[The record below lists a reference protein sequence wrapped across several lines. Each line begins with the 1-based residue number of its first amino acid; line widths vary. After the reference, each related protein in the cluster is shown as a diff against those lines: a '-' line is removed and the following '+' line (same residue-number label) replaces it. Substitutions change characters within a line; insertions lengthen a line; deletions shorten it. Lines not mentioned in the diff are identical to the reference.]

1 MKDIKVNAIIHLF
14 GIRYAKEFKNTN
26 VKKEEVMRAICR
38 GDATELR
45 KGIHLSKFVGL
56 TVDVIHMFEKADRP

>member
-1 MKDIKVNAIIHLF
+1 MKDIKRNAIIHLF

-26 VKKEEVMRAICR
+26 VNKEEVMRAICR
-38 GDATELR
+38 GDAAELR

-56 TVDVIHMFEKADRP
+56 TVDAIHMFEKADRP